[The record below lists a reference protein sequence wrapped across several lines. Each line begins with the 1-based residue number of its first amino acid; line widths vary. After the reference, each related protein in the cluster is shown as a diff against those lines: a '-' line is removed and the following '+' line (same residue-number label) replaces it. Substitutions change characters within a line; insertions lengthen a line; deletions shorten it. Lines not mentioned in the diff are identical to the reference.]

1 MCKMTIRQTS
11 CLVKLLQPCWQV
23 YSLQGG
29 LVVNSVVCH
38 LNPYDSMILWF
49 PQVFLNSASFD
60 FQLRTCLTDVNG
72 TLQRC
77 HRTKVVGSFLLPHGI
92 VFLGA
97 SMVGGSW
104 IGPEECQQ
112 MLRVERP
119 RIPHHNSYQTT
130 EKERHSKNLQ
140 LKKYEIQVLG
150 VGKLNQ
156 LLVFIPIYSNIIS
169 LSFVW
174 SYLLLESRGRAM
186 ARGQRSSGSRIDQLR
201 SGWIW
206 DENLE
211 TMSVEWIRG

>member
-1 MCKMTIRQTS
+1 
-11 CLVKLLQPCWQV
+11 
-23 YSLQGG
+23 
-29 LVVNSVVCH
+29 
-38 LNPYDSMILWF
+38 MIPWSTGF
-49 PQVFLNSASFD
+49 FFYSASFD
-60 FQLRTCLTDVNG
+60 FQLHTCLTDANG
-72 TLQRC
+72 TLQRY

-104 IGPEECQQ
+104 MGPEECQQ
-112 MLRVERP
+112 MLRVERLH
-119 RIPHHNSYQTT
+119 ILHHNSYQTT

-140 LKKYEIQVLG
+140 IKKYDIHLLG
-150 VGKLNQ
+150 VGNLNQ

-174 SYLLLESRGRAM
+174 SCLLLESRGRAM